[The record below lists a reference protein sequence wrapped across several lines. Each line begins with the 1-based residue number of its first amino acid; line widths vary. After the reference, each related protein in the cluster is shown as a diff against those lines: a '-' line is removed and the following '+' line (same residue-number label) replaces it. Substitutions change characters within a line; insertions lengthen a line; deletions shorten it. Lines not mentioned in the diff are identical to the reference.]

1 MGAGGSKIKKHE
13 KKSKKQAKKGT
24 PKASKSQS
32 PQGPHAPLAVS
43 FDFHGLQL
51 EECLEFV
58 NYALDNSKTTLNGEK
73 VDRFHFITGRG
84 NHSEGNKPI
93 LKPQVLDLCKKRKFK
108 AYICPQNEGII
119 IVEL

>member
-1 MGAGGSKIKKHE
+1 MGAGGSKIKKHD
-13 KKSKKQAKKGT
+13 KQSKKQAKKST
-24 PKASKSQS
+24 PKPSKSA
-32 PQGPHAPLAVS
+32 GPHAPLAVS

-58 NYALDNSKTTLNGEK
+58 NYALDNSNVTLNGEK

-108 AYICPQNEGII
+108 AYICPQNEGTI